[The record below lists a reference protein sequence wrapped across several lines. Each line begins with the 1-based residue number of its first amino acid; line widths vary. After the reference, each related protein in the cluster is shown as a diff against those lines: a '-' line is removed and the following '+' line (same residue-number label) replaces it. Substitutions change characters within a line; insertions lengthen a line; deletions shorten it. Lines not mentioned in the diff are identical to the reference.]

1 MKTLNPTEKLEEA
14 AMEQMVMTQVENS
27 TKTHIRVQNLSLW
40 YDGNKALN
48 NITLNIPDKK
58 ITAVIGPSGCGK
70 TTLLKSLNRLVDLY
84 DEVKVEGEVLID
96 GENIYSPKADILT
109 LRKKVGFLPQR
120 PYPLPMSI
128 YDNVAFGPKIHGLK
142 NHELILQLEKLEKI
156 CPRAEQLSIRTG
168 RSKRNYEMDLLV
180 EYYLCL
186 AGLWDEVK
194 DRLHAPAAKLSIGQQ
209 QRLALARVL
218 AVDPEVILADEPTS
232 ALDPT
237 SSKLVEKQFQMLKE
251 HYTIVV
257 VTHVLR
263 QARRIADHAAF
274 VYMGELVEEGPADRI
289 FSSPQDER
297 TKEYISG
304 LIS

>member
-1 MKTLNPTEKLEEA
+1 MELQLNTK
-14 AMEQMVMTQVENS
+14 VENS
-27 TKTHIRVQNLSLW
+27 LKTHIGVRNLSVW
-40 YDGNKALN
+40 YDGHRALDR
-48 NITLNIPDKK
+48 ITLNIPDKK
-58 ITAVIGPSGCGK
+58 ITAIIGPSGCGK
-70 TTLLKSLNRLVDLY
+70 TTLLKSMNRLIDLY
-84 DEVKVEGEVLID
+84 DEVRVEGEVLID
-96 GENIYSPKADILT
+96 DVNIYDTKADLLS
-109 LRKKVGFLPQR
+109 LRKKVGFLSQR

-142 NHELILQLEKLEKI
+142 SHELIQQLEKLEKI
-156 CPRAEQLSIRTG
+156 CPRAEQICLRKG

-209 QRLALARVL
+209 QRLALARAL
-218 AVDPEVILADEPTS
+218 AVNPDAILADEPTS
-232 ALDPT
+232 ALDPV
-237 SSKLVEKQFQMLKE
+237 SARLVEKQFQTLKE

-274 VYMGELVEEGPADRI
+274 VYMGELAEEGPADRI
-289 FSSPQDER
+289 FSAPQDER
-297 TKEYISG
+297 TGAYLSGTIS
-304 LIS
+304 